1 MLRLLGFATL
11 VLVALCLVLGAS
23 IALADE
29 DMYEFDFTTDAGA
42 KPNMEF
48 DAPADLLEIR

>member
-11 VLVALCLVLGAS
+11 VLVAVCLVLGAS

-29 DMYEFDFTTDAGA
+29 KMYGFDLVIDAGA
-42 KPNMEF
+42 HPNPEF
-48 DAPADLLEIR
+48 DEPADVLEI